1 MIKLNWWYDDK
12 NKYRRTSKKN
22 GKSKFLVDK
31 ENNEPKN

>member
-1 MIKLNWWYDDK
+1 MIKINIEELL
-12 NKYRRTSKKN
+12 KKN